1 MTQEAQAAAVKAS
14 NTVVRTGVTAGG
26 LLIVMMLAAL
36 IVTNRIPVLETHALE
51 RNAVSYTLFFLVM
64 LIPVLRFLNQPLRL
78 FGAAMIAWTMFVA
91 GYDLAGLV
99 FKNLFDELHRTPL
112 EALLEGTVIYG
123 ICAVAVWVV
132 TMALHARR
140 HPVTEAGHRAVR
152 NSVPHRR

>member
-1 MTQEAQAAAVKAS
+1 MTNQAQTAAVQAS
-14 NTVVRTGVTAGG
+14 NAVVRTGITAGG

-36 IVTNRIPVLETHALE
+36 IVTNRIPALEAYALE
-51 RNAVSYTLFFLVM
+51 RNAISYILFFLVM
-64 LIPVLRFLNQPLRL
+64 LIPVLRFLNQPLKL
-78 FGAAMIAWTMFVA
+78 FAAAMISWTTFAA
-91 GYDLAGLV
+91 GYDVTGMV

-112 EALLEGTVIYG
+112 EALLEGMVIYG

-132 TMALHARR
+132 AMVLHARR